1 MDFHIQ
7 VRQKVLRNERS
18 SFVHLNIK
26 LITMCEFI
34 RPLLILAGLGMV
46 MFEIGIK
53 AEVLKSVFSILTP
66 IVGEVK
72 LRADEEGWKI
82 KAVDPAHV
90 ALVDLSIAK
99 EAFENYDVEPM
110 EIGLNV
116 ERLLEQVKNA
126 KADEEV
132 KMKLDEDN
140 RLVVS
145 MSNLTL
151 KLPLVDASGFSD
163 PKVPNLSLPVVLKLN
178 SGELNKAL
186 KISASISDYITLKCT
201 EDKLIMTSSEDLSSM
216 TLELHKDEE
225 YEQLEF
231 QEGCK
236 SSFSLDYFSHMMKGV
251 GNNRDIQINI
261 GNSYPLKLDFEFAEG
276 NGKARYLLAPR
287 IEST

>member
-1 MDFHIQ
+1 
-7 VRQKVLRNERS
+7 
-18 SFVHLNIK
+18 
-26 LITMCEFI
+26 
-34 RPLLILAGLGMV
+34 MV
-46 MFEIGIK
+46 MFDIGVK

-72 LRADEEGWKI
+72 LRADEDGWKI

-90 ALVDLSIAK
+90 AMVDLSMSK
-99 EAFENYDVEPM
+99 EAFDRYEVEPM

-116 ERLLEQVKNA
+116 ERLLDQVKNA
-126 KADEEV
+126 KADEV
-132 KMKLDEDN
+132 VNMKLDEDN

-163 PKVPNLSLPVVLKLN
+163 PKVPNLSLPVSLKLN

-186 KISASISDYITLKCT
+186 KISASISDYITFSCT
-201 EDKLIMTSSEDLSSM
+201 EESLVMTSSEDLSSM
-216 TLELHKDEE
+216 KLELQKGVE

-231 QEGCK
+231 QEPCK
-236 SSFSLDYFSHMMKGV
+236 SSFSLDYFNHMMKGV
-251 GNNRDIQINI
+251 GNNRDIEINI
-261 GNSYPLKLDFEFAEG
+261 GDSYPLKLDFEFAEG